1 MAPHRHQASLEG
13 ILNVSGPEFLP
24 VQKRT
29 QAKQRFYSIIN
40 YCRTEKS
47 PDAAYSRPL
56 LVQYTYEYSC
66 SELSQDTFLRA
77 FFESIDLDVAGG
89 DIDFDDNGDEINEKL
104 TSFADF
110 LLDNFFIPPHHAT
123 ITRSSFSSSTGP
135 AHESVGTPERLSV
148 LRGACLIRDR
158 HRCVIS
164 RAFDR
169 KEAIIRLIQ
178 QGSNAQDD
186 EGHQLQGQPLKF
198 LEVAHI
204 LPHSLTQTDSDNTLS
219 ESKKAAVMI
228 LNMFDCDVSLLID
241 GTNIDR
247 AFNAMTLARD
257 LHTIFG
263 NFQIY
268 FEPVPNQEHTYQI
281 DTFLPAAALPE
292 FRFPITRTLHLT
304 DDRSIDPPLARLLA
318 LHRAIAYILHLSG
331 AGEYIDKILRDMEEL
346 GAREGG
352 STELGRLITLR
363 LGGWLDK
370 AGTIQVLFNV
380 VLMIVMIYANNAV
393 LYPGIES
400 FAFNKLRGPG
410 YDIMTVHDK
419 LHIPFNKQI
428 VNRR

>member
-110 LLDNFFIPPHHAT
+110 LLDNFFIPLKA
-123 ITRSSFSSSTGP
+123 SSQRTTQPSP
-135 AHESVGTPERLSV
+135 AHLSAV
-148 LRGACLIRDR
+148 QRVQLMSLSGRQNDYQF
-158 HRCVIS
+158 S
-164 RAFDR
+164 
-169 KEAIIRLIQ
+169 EAL
-178 QGSNAQDD
+178 ALFDD

-304 DDRSIDPPLARLLA
+304 DDRSIDPPVARLLA

-370 AGTIQVLFNV
+370 AVST
-380 VLMIVMIYANNAV
+380 
-393 LYPGIES
+393 
-400 FAFNKLRGPG
+400 
-410 YDIMTVHDK
+410 
-419 LHIPFNKQI
+419 
-428 VNRR
+428 